1 MAKDPKVMGRG
12 CATAYTDTMF
22 EMPGD
27 YGIDN
32 SEDMP
37 SVDCGL
43 AHYPDHVRPA
53 MYRLHAKESVLKT
66 IMKNPERWMDLIAKL
81 TMEVGSLR
89 SAISYEYLNSFD
101 RKKGYALK
109 I

>member
-1 MAKDPKVMGRG
+1 MAKDPKMIGRG
-12 CATAYTDTMF
+12 CVTAYTDTMF

-53 MYRLHAKESVLKT
+53 MYRLHAKEAVLQT
-66 IMKNPERWMDLIAKL
+66 IMKHPARWTDLIAKL

-89 SAISYEYLNSFD
+89 SAISYEYLNGYD
-101 RKKGYALK
+101 QAKGFALK

>member
-1 MAKDPKVMGRG
+1 MAKDPKMERG
-12 CATAYTDTMF
+12 CAYGFTDTMF

-43 AHYPDHVRPA
+43 AHLPDHVRPA
-53 MYRLHAKESVLKT
+53 MYRLHAKETVLRT
-66 IMKNPERWMDLIAKL
+66 IMKSPARWTGLIAKL

-89 SAISYEYLNSFD
+89 SAISYEYLNSYD
-101 RKKGYALK
+101 RKKNFTLK

>member
-1 MAKDPKVMGRG
+1 MSKMTKIGNFHYG
-12 CATAYTDTMF
+12 YSDTMF

-43 AHYPDHVRPA
+43 AHLPDHVRPA
-53 MYRLHAKESVLKT
+53 MYRLHAKESVLKILMENPARWTNT
-66 IMKNPERWMDLIAKL
+66 IARLI
-81 TMEVGSLR
+81 MEAGSIR
-89 SAISYEYLNSFD
+89 HAISYEYLNEYD
-101 RKKGYALK
+101 RRKGFTIK